1 MPDMTDEKVVQ
12 DVVDTILGKKPAEEK
27 PKEDQNVEAAY
38 HKGEG
43 KL

>member
-1 MPDMTDEKVVQ
+1 MTNEQVVQ
-12 DVVDTILGKKPAEEK
+12 DVVDTILGKKSPAKK
-27 PKEDQNVEAAY
+27 PEEDQNVEASY